1 MMFIHDCTV
10 YREENGVW
18 KRYELRGVLWQ
29 DVQAANIEKS
39 GWKDA
44 NTLELFIPHSLG
56 FKAKK
61 KDMVLKGIVDYEI
74 KNRDYDEDVV
84 NSSMTMSV
92 QSLER
97 KLGINF
103 FVNLPD
109 EYVVHAEEKCD
120 LKYWGI
126 K

>member
-1 MMFIHDCTV
+1 
-10 YREENGVW
+10 
-18 KRYELRGVLWQ
+18 
-29 DVQAANIEKS
+29 
-39 GWKDA
+39 
-44 NTLELFIPHSLG
+44 
-56 FKAKK
+56 
-61 KDMVLKGIVDYEI
+61 
-74 KNRDYDEDVV
+74 
-84 NSSMTMSV
+84 MTMSV